1 MKNEERLKLRRAKK
15 KVEKLKG
22 FYIHLMVYLIIN
34 TMITVIKVVGAT
46 YYGETFMGPFWH
58 FSTFASWL
66 FWGIGLGF
74 HAIKVFSLNPILGK
88 DWEQRQLQ
96 KYIDGEKE
104 EIEKYG

>member
-15 KVEKLKG
+15 QVEKLKG
-22 FYIHLMVYLIIN
+22 FYIHLMVYLMIN
-34 TMITVIKVVGAT
+34 TMITVIKIVGTA
-46 YYGETFMGPFWH
+46 YYGEIFMGPFWH

-74 HAIKVFSLNPILGK
+74 HAIKVFSLNPLLGK

-104 EIEKYG
+104 EIDKY